1 MPTWPSSAVVR
12 VLSRGNAGHAAHNK
26 ACDMKKDAGD
36 CEEASTKWF
45 YDSKLNKCRLFVY
58 GGCGGNDNR
67 FDTEAKCRAQCV
79 RKYAGSVPSTE
90 CRGALWCRSLFR
102 PLDTV
107 SS

>member
-1 MPTWPSSAVVR
+1 
-12 VLSRGNAGHAAHNK
+12 HAAHNK

-79 RKYAGSVPSTE
+79 HSPKA
-90 CRGALWCRSLFR
+90 
-102 PLDTV
+102 
-107 SS
+107 SSEPGRQQSKRH

>member
-1 MPTWPSSAVVR
+1 
-12 VLSRGNAGHAAHNK
+12 
-26 ACDMKKDAGD
+26 MKKDAGD

-79 RKYAGSVPSTE
+79 REYICSFRRVPRSAVVPIPFQALGH
-90 CRGALWCRSLFR
+90 CRQLNLSKGHL
-102 PLDTV
+102 
-107 SS
+107 